1 MATNNNKTDQDC
13 RINLLDN
20 DHHEDHSDHQLINNN
35 NDNNNQQNA
44 CIIKFNSNQSTI
56 PSSLSTTTTT
66 IKSTAISTKIVDE
79 KNLIISNNNDH
90 HCKEDVRLV
99 WHNLSYII
107 KEGGKFNCKR
117 SIIKRPLIKNL
128 NGSIHDGQL
137 TAIIGPSGAGKTT
150 LIECLAG
157 RRIKGVKGEICV
169 KYSGI
174 PKSAI
179 KISYYSQNDS
189 LDELLTVEESLK
201 YALRLRNCQ
210 RFGKYFGF
218 GVDKNSDEF
227 SKCCLLT
234 CENSM
239 DEDEL
244 HNSGKA
250 QMMMMADTNIAKKM
264 KKKDVN
270 DLIIQRVVDE
280 LHLDKCLKN
289 RVGRCSGGQKRR
301 LSIALEL
308 LFSPKILLLDEPTS
322 GLDSLSSLQC
332 IQMLKKLVKNP
343 RSPMM
348 IATSIH
354 QPTAKIMSYFDN
366 LYIISYN
373 GYCIYNGPTKDL
385 VSKLSSF
392 GLHCPQYHNPAD
404 FVIEVATGDFG
415 QDVIMGMENHFRQI
429 CQDQTSERLD
439 QNGDATMKSLSIHK
453 LVQHTQKHSLLGQL
467 LAIWVLLRRT
477 LLISSRDFNIYYVR
491 LTTILTILILIFILY
506 RDNPIGQLDGCAL
519 RPTRDTV
526 EKIQTFEM
534 FKYENVYYANFGF
547 IFFSVMLMVFV
558 SILPTLLTFPLA
570 VSVFMKENF
579 NGWYSLKSY
588 YIARN
593 LADLPPMF
601 FFPLLYGCLA
611 YFITQ
616 QLFEWH
622 RFLMFQAILI
632 IVSILAQGLGFI
644 VSAFF
649 VKDVTTS
656 TVVGGTLNI
665 PLFLFTGLLIKI
677 STMPTYFQPFT
688 YLSYF
693 RLGFEAILVTLYG
706 LNRCEP
712 VEPITYQY
720 LKGEFGDNIID
731 MYVCL
736 SDISPTAPENVT
748 YMIDSYNEKF
758 LTTLNTTSS
767 SLALNAFD
775 YNDHTLWFNL
785 ILMAIYLLLLRTFAY
800 YILYRK
806 TSIR

>member
-1 MATNNNKTDQDC
+1 M
-13 RINLLDN
+13 
-20 DHHEDHSDHQLINNN
+20 
-35 NDNNNQQNA
+35 
-44 CIIKFNSNQSTI
+44 
-56 PSSLSTTTTT
+56 
-66 IKSTAISTKIVDE
+66 
-79 KNLIISNNNDH
+79 
-90 HCKEDVRLV
+90 
-99 WHNLSYII
+99 
-107 KEGGKFNCKR
+107 
-117 SIIKRPLIKNL
+117 
-128 NGSIHDGQL
+128 
-137 TAIIGPSGAGKTT
+137 
-150 LIECLAG
+150 
-157 RRIKGVKGEICV
+157 
-169 KYSGI
+169 
-174 PKSAI
+174 
-179 KISYYSQNDS
+179 
-189 LDELLTVEESLK
+189 TVEESLK

-439 QNGDATMKSLSIHK
+439 QNGNATMKSLSIHK

-593 LADLPPMF
+593 LADLPPML

-656 TVVGGTLNI
+656 TVVGGTINI